1 MKNKLRKNYKFILG
15 MIFGIVISASS
26 VYAATV
32 LTSKEVSYDNTNS
45 KLSSTNVKDAIDEVN
60 EKATTKLEEAEK
72 SCPKG
77 YICTIEP
84 LSFKNDSW
92 TTISANVKAGKATQ
106 YKVGDTK
113 EIDMGDLGTHT
124 VRVSNTSSCTNG
136 ETSETACGFV
146 VEFADIISLQRMNS
160 TDDNRGGWPSSAM
173 RTYVNGTVYNAL
185 PSDLQSVITE
195 TKVISGHGATPGATN
210 YVSNDKLYLLSPK
223 EIWNDNQ
230 KYDTAR
236 AETRQL
242 DYYKNKGVTLS
253 NYSEAIKQ
261 YNGSDKF
268 WWLRSANSSDIN
280 YFLIARSYG
289 DLYHVYAS
297 STYGVAPAFRIAQ

>member
-45 KLSSTNVKDAIDEVN
+45 KLSSTNFKDAIDEVN

-72 SCPKG
+72 SCPEG

-146 VEFADIISLQRMNS
+146 VEFADIISRKSMNS
-160 TDDNRGGWPSSAM
+160 TYTNVGGWPASKM
-173 RTYVNGTVYNAL
+173 RTYVNETVYNAL
-185 PSDLQSVITE
+185 PNDLQNVIAT
-195 TKVISGHGATPGATN
+195 TKVISASGISETSNFA
-210 YVSNDKLYLLSPK
+210 SNDKLYLLSTK
-223 EIWNDNQ
+223 EVWNGGTG
-230 KYDTAR
+230 YDTAE

-242 DYYKNKGVTLS
+242 DYYKNKVVTKS

-261 YNGSDKF
+261 YNGSNAN
-268 WWLRSANSSDIN
+268 WWLRSVSSYNTGHFWNVRDNGAWKSI
-280 YFLIARSYG
+280 SP
-289 DLYHVYAS
+289 DS
-297 STYGVAPAFRIAQ
+297 EYGVAPAFRIAQ